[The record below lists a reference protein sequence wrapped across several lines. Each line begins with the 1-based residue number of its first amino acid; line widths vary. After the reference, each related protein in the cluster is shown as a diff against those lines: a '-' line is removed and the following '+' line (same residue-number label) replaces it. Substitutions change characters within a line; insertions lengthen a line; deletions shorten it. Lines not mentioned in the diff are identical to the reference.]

1 MFNLIETGRRHRF
14 KATVVHMLVFL
25 FFYLLHVVAEAV
37 TGIIDPLY
45 PLGWAVDRC
54 FLYLWVPV
62 LILRLLN
69 CNIVAGCIT
78 GGFLLDTLLAIPLTE
93 LLHARWLAQRAED
106 DYTEPMISLAIWL
119 LLIVLFII
127 AGIVLECLYRDWKW
141 KHPPADE
148 GGASS

>member
-1 MFNLIETGRRHRF
+1 MFNLIETGRQHRF
-14 KATVVHMLVFL
+14 RATAVHMLVFL

-45 PLGWAVDRC
+45 PLGWAVDRR
-54 FLYLWVPV
+54 FLYLWAPV

-78 GGFLLDTLLAIPLTE
+78 GGFFSSLVISIPLTDITVAYWNAHRGPE
-93 LLHARWLAQRAED
+93 DYESPLYGWLFWMGFTLL
-106 DYTEPMISLAIWL
+106 S
-119 LLIVLFII
+119 II

-141 KHPPADE
+141 KHPSAVE
-148 GGASS
+148 GDAST

>member
-1 MFNLIETGRRHRF
+1 MFNLIEKGRQHRF
-14 KATVVHMLVFL
+14 KATAIHMSVFL
-25 FFYLLHVVAEAV
+25 LLYLIYLLSDVI
-37 TGIIDPLY
+37 TGIHGTFY
-45 PLGWAVDRC
+45 PMEWAVGIK
-54 FLYLWVPV
+54 LIYLWVPV

-141 KHPPADE
+141 KHPPAGE
-148 GGASS
+148 GDAST